1 MAELPSRPD
10 DLTEAIVAC
19 GPSGFGAD
27 QVAAASPC
35 LEVSLQQTVLGMM
48 PQRQGRRKDYPIVVR
63 TGRVAESR
71 TAYSPG
77 TVEFASV
84 LEADQTRLPTGN
96 RASCNTPAV
105 RSLTRGG
112 PARTSSGPLDQN
124 ASSGPRLT
132 RRLAAILAAD
142 IAGYSRLMNQNEEDT
157 HCRATGI
164 RHDLIDPK
172 IELHRG
178 RVVKNTGDG
187 FLAEFASV
195 LDAVRCAIEL
205 QDVVALANVGI
216 PAEKCI
222 TFRVGLN
229 VGDVIVEP
237 EDIYGDAVNVA
248 ARLESLGP
256 PGEVVVSR
264 KVRDEIE
271 GRVDVRFAYLGEHRV
286 KNIARPVHV
295 YRLDPGRSVA
305 DGSRSSG
312 GKRYDGAPR
321 RAGRA
326 LLLVLFT
333 VWLAV
338 IGGWQERV
346 SATSELEQLSAVWP
360 LRRGHWTPSDPARVI
375 ATSAKGQPVDGGI
388 ASLAAIEG
396 IVVAFE
402 VP

>member
-1 MAELPSRPD
+1 MVRTSATHVPRPGRFDVLRCREFMTELPARPD
-10 DLTEAIVAC
+10 DLAKAIVA
-19 GPSGFGAD
+19 GGTSGLGAD
-27 QVAAASPC
+27 QVAAALLPC
-35 LEVSLQQTVLGMM
+35 PEVSLQQTALAMM
-48 PQRQGRRKDYPIVVR
+48 LQRPSNLKGDPIVVWTR
-63 TGRVAESR
+63 RIAESR
-71 TAYSPG
+71 AASSPG
-77 TVEFASV
+77 AAEFAPV
-84 LEADQTRLPTGN
+84 LEADQPRLPTGN

-105 RSLTRGG
+105 RSLARGS
-112 PARTSSGPLDQN
+112 PARVSAGPLDRN

-178 RVVKNTGDG
+178 RIVKNTGDG

-205 QDVVALANVGI
+205 QDVVALANAGI

-222 TFRVGLN
+222 SFRVGLN

-237 EDIYGDAVNVA
+237 EDIYGDAVTVA
-248 ARLESLGP
+248 ARLEGLAP
-256 PGEVVVSR
+256 PGGVVVSR

-271 GRVDVRFAYLGEHRV
+271 GRVGIRFADLGEHRV

-305 DGSRSSG
+305 DGLRSNG
-312 GKRYDGAPR
+312 GKLRDGVPR

-326 LLLVLFT
+326 LVLVLLAAG
-333 VWLAV
+333 LAV
-338 IGGWQERV
+338 IG
-346 SATSELEQLSAVWP
+346 AC
-360 LRRGHWTPSDPARVI
+360 D
-375 ATSAKGQPVDGGI
+375 
-388 ASLAAIEG
+388 
-396 IVVAFE
+396 
-402 VP
+402 